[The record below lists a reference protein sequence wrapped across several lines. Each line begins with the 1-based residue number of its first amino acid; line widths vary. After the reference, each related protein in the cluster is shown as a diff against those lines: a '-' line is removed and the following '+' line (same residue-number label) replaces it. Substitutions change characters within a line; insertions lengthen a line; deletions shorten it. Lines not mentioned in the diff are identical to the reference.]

1 MRAIVFRRYGPPE
14 VLALEEVA
22 KPSPGDDE
30 ILIRI
35 HAATVATADCEMR
48 GFTLTPW
55 QWLPVRLMF
64 GVLRP
69 RRSVQILGQELAGEI
84 KGVGRDVRRFRAGEK
99 VMAAL
104 NGFGAHAEYICLPAD
119 SAIAAKPS
127 HCTYAEATTFS
138 TFALNALH
146 FIRKAALK
154 PGQHIAINGAGSSI
168 GTPAVQLAK
177 HLGAEV
183 TAIDSAGKL
192 DMLRAIGA
200 DHVVDYAREDFTRR
214 GVAYDVI
221 LDVVG
226 KSLYGRSLRALRER
240 GRYVLANPTAA
251 AMLLSLW
258 TNRKGAKKVMFAMA
272 GARSS
277 ELAALKELVEA
288 GALKAVIDQSFPM
301 EEIVAAHRYVG
312 SGQKRGNVILEVSN
326 AAHTV

>member
-14 VLALEEVA
+14 VLRLEEVA
-22 KPSPGDDE
+22 KPVPADGE
-30 ILIRI
+30 VLIRV

-48 GFTLTPW
+48 GFTLLPW

-69 RRSVQILGQELAGEI
+69 RRVVQILGQELAGEI
-84 KGVGRDVRRFRAGEK
+84 EAVGKDVRTFKAGDK
-99 VMAAL
+99 VMAAIA
-104 NGFGAHAEYICLPAD
+104 GFGAHAEYKCLPAD
-119 SAIAAKPS
+119 AAITAKPPN
-127 HCTYAEATTFS
+127 CTYAEAATFS

-154 PGQHIAINGAGSSI
+154 PGKHIAINGAGSSI

-177 HLGAEV
+177 HFGAEI

-200 DHVVDYAREDFTRR
+200 DHVVDYAREDFTRHG
-214 GVAYDVI
+214 GVYDVI

-226 KSLYGRSLRALRER
+226 KSPYGRSVRALREE
-240 GRYVLANPTAA
+240 GLYILANPTAA
-251 AMLLSLW
+251 AMLRSLS
-258 TNRKGAKKVMFAMA
+258 TNRQGTKKVLFAMA
-272 GARSS
+272 GARSP
-277 ELAALKELVEA
+277 ELTALKELVEA
-288 GALKAVIDQSFPM
+288 GALKAVIDRSFPI

-326 AAHTV
+326 AAHKA